1 MFNNI
6 DAIIN
11 SSNLSG
17 EAFFLTSSLSGL
29 TVNTVLLEPLA
40 ERDLTRAFAQKLQHN
55 VIAPNSGKTTI
66 PLVSTL
72 LERDRQVFEYD
83 HAAIGHLPLE
93 FPEIER
99 VMTYGI
105 HGKPPAF
112 DFSTQNLSSVKGLI
126 YHLSDGAGN
135 SVVVY
140 QHKYPVSL
148 HKKTKRSYFSLNGRT
163 LDKVAHDSIDI
174 NDTVDFF
181 YISGKFYTLNVALL
195 ERFYGLEQI
204 IDNLAH
210 SATPMVL
217 ALNILDTRG
226 IQNPNDIFK
235 DMHKDRAFMRRLA
248 MVSKGSIVQ
257 TGVSIGQIQ
266 QVMAQFPIFLRTIDL
281 TGGLVNLS
289 TKEQKRY
296 FIRLLNN
303 EASFAALD
311 NTPFL
316 AVDKDSAA

>member
-1 MFNNI
+1 MFTNI
-6 DAIIN
+6 EAIIN
-11 SSNLSG
+11 SPNISG
-17 EAFFLTSSLSGL
+17 EAFFLTSTPSGL
-29 TVNTVLLEPLA
+29 AVHTVLLEPLA
-40 ERDLTRAFAQKLQHN
+40 EKDLTEAFAKKLKQA
-55 VIAPNSGKTTI
+55 VIEPNKGKTII
-66 PLVSTL
+66 PVVSTL

-83 HAAIGHLPLE
+83 HSAIGHLPAE
-93 FPEIER
+93 FPEVER

-105 HGKPPAF
+105 QGKPPAF
-112 DFSTQNLSSVKGLI
+112 DFSKQNLGSVKGLI

-148 HKKTKRSYFSLNGRT
+148 HKKTKRSYLSLNGRT

-181 YISGKFYTLNVALL
+181 FFSGRFYTLNVALL
-195 ERFYGLEQI
+195 ERFYGLEQV

-210 SATPMVL
+210 SATPMVIS
-217 ALNILDTRG
+217 LNILNLQG
-226 IQNPNDIFK
+226 VQVPGDIFK

-248 MVSKGSIVQ
+248 MVSKGNLVKS
-257 TGVSIGQIQ
+257 GVSIGQIQ
-266 QVMAQFPIFLRTIDL
+266 QVMTNFPIFSRTIDL

-311 NTPFL
+311 NSPFL
-316 AVDKDSAA
+316 AVEKDSAA